1 MKSKFTRVITATSV
15 MVLIIAGGAR
25 VVASILVEAAQVKAV
40 PGQEK
45 LYNQRLAQRTEEET
59 RIRVNEKASP
69 AVVTI
74 KHGDSLGS
82 GFIVTRN
89 GLVLTNAHV
98 LEDAPST
105 VTVVL
110 ADGTEVLADV
120 IGFHGQ
126 GLDLAGI
133 KIRNQNNLP
142 TVKLA
147 ATESVRVGQSVYA
160 IGSPFGLERTFTS
173 GVVSRID
180 RKRNWIQHD
189 AAINPG
195 NSGGPLLNS
204 KAEVIGVNTL
214 LINPN
219 NESNTGISIAIAV
232 EEVQPFLTALI
243 KSDTSLVA
251 RQQPPRSNADVAIKE
266 LPIDGGI
273 VTAKLKPGDDVL
285 PNNTYY
291 QIYAFKGQAGQQVTI
306 EMNSKQ
312 IDSALFLVSSHQN
325 KLIDNNDDISPNN
338 FNARLVVTLPEDGAY
353 YVIANA
359 FEQGESGEYSLKA
372 TFK

>member
-1 MKSKFTRVITATSV
+1 MG
-15 MVLIIAGGAR
+15 GGAK
-25 VVASILVEAAQVKAV
+25 VIASRLGETSPKQAF
-40 PGQEK
+40 PGQETLYK
-45 LYNQRLAQRTEEET
+45 LILAQSSEEEI

-105 VTVVL
+105 VTVIL
-110 ADGTEVLADV
+110 ADGRQVLADV
-120 IGFHGQ
+120 IGFQGQ
-126 GLDLAGI
+126 GLDLAAV

-147 ATESVRVGQSVYA
+147 KPGSTRVGQSVYA
-160 IGSPFGLERTFTS
+160 IGFPFGLERTFTS

-243 KSDTSLVA
+243 KGDTSLIA
-251 RQQPPRSNADVAIKE
+251 RQPKSRNNENVAIKE
-266 LPIDGGI
+266 LPIDGKT
-273 VTAKLKPGDDVL
+273 VTAKLKAGDDVL
-285 PNNTYY
+285 PNNTYF

-312 IDSALFLVSSHQN
+312 IDSALFLVSSNQN